1 MARYQSPRRSD
12 EEWFRLINECRR
24 SGLSDSQWCKQHDI
38 RDSTFFC
45 AVKRLREKAYAIPDR
60 ENSID
65 VLSGSLPKQDV
76 VRIDIEPESLP
87 LSRPDPMQ
95 VVPASYLDNS
105 HTIEIDVHGIN
116 IRVFNSV
123 DTGLLKT
130 VLSAL
135 GGVGCQVISP
145 V

>member
-1 MARYQSPRRSD
+1 MARYQSPSRSD
-12 EEWFRLINECRR
+12 EEWFRIINECRR

-45 AVKRLREKAYAIPDR
+45 AVSRLRKKAYAIPDR
-60 ENSID
+60 SKSID
-65 VLSGSLPKQDV
+65 VLSESLPKQDV
-76 VRIDIEPESLP
+76 VRIDIEPEP
-87 LSRPDPMQ
+87 LQLSKPESMQ
-95 VVPASYLDNS
+95 VMPATYLDNS

-123 DTGLLKT
+123 DRELLKT

-135 GGVGCQVISP
+135 GGVVC
-145 V
+145 

>member
-1 MARYQSPRRSD
+1 MARYQSPSRSD
-12 EEWFRLINECRR
+12 EEWFRIINECRR

-45 AVKRLREKAYAIPDR
+45 AVSRLRKKAYAIPDR
-60 ENSID
+60 SKSID
-65 VLSGSLPKQDV
+65 VLSEALPKQNV
-76 VRIDIEPESLP
+76 VRIDIELEPLQ
-87 LSRPDPMQ
+87 LSRPEPMQ
-95 VVPASYLDNS
+95 VMPATYLDNS

-123 DTGLLKT
+123 DRELLKT

-135 GGVGCQVISP
+135 GGAGC
-145 V
+145 